1 MNGDANEIMK
11 INNKDS
17 SADNEVQDSEKTIK
31 REPSGSESQ
40 KEVRMLLE
48 YLFLDVKVRTPDEV
62 SWLSWLPNYLTIL
75 NSVNCVSFFTI
86 DTAIDGLETSI
97 RENRAGRD
105 AHTLVDIK
113 HSPLDR
119 SSLEHQERSKRSK

>member
-1 MNGDANEIMK
+1 MPNIDEISMNGDANEIIK

-48 YLFLDVKVRTPDEV
+48 YLFLDVKVRSPDEV
-62 SWLSWLPNYLTIL
+62 SWLS
-75 NSVNCVSFFTI
+75 
-86 DTAIDGLETSI
+86 
-97 RENRAGRD
+97 
-105 AHTLVDIK
+105 
-113 HSPLDR
+113 
-119 SSLEHQERSKRSK
+119 